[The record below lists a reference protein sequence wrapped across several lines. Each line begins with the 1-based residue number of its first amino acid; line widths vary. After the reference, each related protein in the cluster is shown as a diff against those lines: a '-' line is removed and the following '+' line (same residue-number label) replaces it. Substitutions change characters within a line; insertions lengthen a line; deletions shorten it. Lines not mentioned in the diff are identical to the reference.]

1 MERTTH
7 IGAGLAAAILALC
20 VLLCHPAAAY
30 SDGGVEFVGITS
42 QGSPDVSAVD
52 PNAFVAVHF
61 SKNVSFA
68 NHGRDPA
75 FVEANREKIHLVD
88 ASGASV
94 AADVAPGGDD
104 ESKRLFYVRFEETLS
119 PLSTYRVVMDEGI
132 AAANGSDATD
142 REYVAEFRTNALCSN
157 GLMLYENIFIAV
169 IVALAA
175 AGIAATAFRKR
186 RERP

>member
-94 AADVAPGGDD
+94 AAGASLISGAAVSEADPASVP
-104 ESKRLFYVRFEETLS
+104 KRI
-119 PLSTYRVVMDEGI
+119 G
-132 AAANGSDATD
+132 
-142 REYVAEFRTNALCSN
+142 
-157 GLMLYENIFIAV
+157 FIRLQPV
-169 IVALAA
+169 SV
-175 AGIAATAFRKR
+175 
-186 RERP
+186 